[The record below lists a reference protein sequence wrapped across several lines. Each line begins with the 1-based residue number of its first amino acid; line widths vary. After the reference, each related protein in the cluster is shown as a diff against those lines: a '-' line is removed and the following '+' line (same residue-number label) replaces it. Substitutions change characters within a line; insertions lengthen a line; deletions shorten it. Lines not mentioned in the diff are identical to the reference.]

1 MSSNYI
7 SESISLIRNLKKATN
22 GDKMAAV
29 SVVGNT
35 VKVVEKLA
43 KVNNSWGEAA
53 RGVVDS
59 FEKTAEEPI
68 CASCSERIETVHYR
82 HHSGNGYLY
91 DPSAQCRKFWCI
103 ISRYNGSYY
112 DDCSW
117 NRILRF
123 KKSPEERYFT
133 DLTDWNISF
142 SRINCV

>member
-1 MSSNYI
+1 MKCLHNVCGQFTGRLLGCSYCHSSCSASFVYHY
-7 SESISLIRNLKKATN
+7 S
-22 GDKMAAV
+22 AAY
-29 SVVGNT
+29 
-35 VKVVEKLA
+35 
-43 KVNNSWGEAA
+43 
-53 RGVVDS
+53 DS

-123 KKSPEERYFT
+123 KKSPEEWYFT
-133 DLTDWNISF
+133 DWTDWNIGF
-142 SRINCV
+142 SRTNCVWIIRGGYGKSNT